1 MNGCLFVYEL
11 SGCGF
16 ESRCSHIMDG
26 IFRIIRII
34 LLQLIGIISSLGI
47 DMILD
52 FLNPAFCLLVTV
64 RHMGKINS
72 AAIYNYQLSTGFSVE
87 IPRIS
92 LKILFQKIS
101 ISKFLI

>member
-1 MNGCLFVYEL
+1 
-11 SGCGF
+11 
-16 ESRCSHIMDG
+16 MDG

-34 LLQLIGIISSLGI
+34 LLQLIGIISLGI

-72 AAIYNYQLSTGFSVE
+72 AAIYNYQLSTGFSME